1 MINLVKGYV
10 PEVYSES
17 RDYRVFLR
25 LLSVLISVLKDK
37 VDRVPT
43 LYSSDECPKDLLYLL
58 ADMVGYSLDSS
69 RTTQSNR
76 MIISNYPV
84 MLRNRGSRT
93 GLKMAAALSLNS
105 KSSSPSY
112 SLDNILIEYD
122 FDKGLIKIYYP
133 SGEELDFDLIEAVRP
148 VGSRI
153 QYIASTIRKN
163 TEEVD
168 VKVDVFK
175 DTDKWSKERTEVG
188 KSKVGFGDTGYQ
200 ESSGD

>member
-112 SLDNILIEYD
+112 SLDSILIEYD

-133 SGEELDFDLIEAVRP
+133 SDEELDFDLIEAVRP

-175 DTDKWSKERTEVG
+175 DTGKWSKERTEVG

>member
-133 SGEELDFDLIEAVRP
+133 SDEELDFDLIEAVRP

-175 DTDKWSKERTEVG
+175 DTDKWTKERTEVG
-188 KSKVGFGDTGYQ
+188 KSKVGFGDTGYK

>member
-43 LYSSDECPKDLLYLL
+43 LYSSNECPKDLLYLL

-76 MIISNYPV
+76 MIINNYPV

-133 SGEELDFDLIEAVRP
+133 SDEELDFDLIEAVRP

-188 KSKVGFGDTGYQ
+188 KSKVGFGDTGYK

>member
-25 LLSVLISVLKDK
+25 LLSLLISVLKDK

-133 SGEELDFDLIEAVRP
+133 SDEELDFDLIEAVRP
-148 VGSRI
+148 IGSRI

-175 DTDKWSKERTEVG
+175 DVDKWNKDRTEVG

>member
-133 SGEELDFDLIEAVRP
+133 SDEELDFDLIEAVRP

-188 KSKVGFGDTGYQ
+188 KSKVGFGDTGYK

>member
-58 ADMVGYSLDSS
+58 ADMVGYNLDSS
-69 RTTQSNR
+69 RTVQSNR
-76 MIISNYPV
+76 MIVSNYPV

-105 KSSSPSY
+105 KSASPSY

-133 SGEELDFDLIEAVRP
+133 SDEELDFDLIEAVRP
-148 VGSRI
+148 IGSRI

-175 DTDKWSKERTEVG
+175 DVDKWNKDRTEVG

>member
-43 LYSSDECPKDLLYLL
+43 LYSSNECPKDLLYLL
-58 ADMVGYSLDSS
+58 SDMVGYSLDSS

-133 SGEELDFDLIEAVRP
+133 SDEELDFDLIEAVRP

-188 KSKVGFGDTGYQ
+188 KSKVGFGDTGYK

>member
-58 ADMVGYSLDSS
+58 ADMVGYNLDSS
-69 RTTQSNR
+69 RTVQSNR
-76 MIISNYPV
+76 MVVSNYPV

-105 KSSSPSY
+105 KSASPSY

-133 SGEELDFDLIEAVRP
+133 SDEELDFDLIEAVRP
-148 VGSRI
+148 IGSRI

-175 DTDKWSKERTEVG
+175 DVDKWNKDRTEVG

>member
-133 SGEELDFDLIEAVRP
+133 SDEELDFDLIEAVRP

-175 DTDKWSKERTEVG
+175 DINKWSKERTEVG

>member
-133 SGEELDFDLIEAVRP
+133 SDEELDFDLIEAVRP
-148 VGSRI
+148 VGSRV

-175 DTDKWSKERTEVG
+175 DTDKWTKERTEVG

>member
-133 SGEELDFDLIEAVRP
+133 SDEELDFDLIEAVRP

>member
-43 LYSSDECPKDLLYLL
+43 LYSSNECPKDLLYLL

-133 SGEELDFDLIEAVRP
+133 SDEELDFDLIEAVRP

-188 KSKVGFGDTGYQ
+188 KSKVGFGDTGYK